1 MRVGIDKT
9 GSDKHAFSVDNFSA
23 ASGQS
28 PDICTGANRQKTVSL
43 DGEGL
48 CAGVFRIAGE
58 HSGVDDNVVRRSTA
72 QICLR
77 LCEYRLA
84 RKTQP
89 GSCER

>member
-1 MRVGIDKT
+1 MSEAERVSIHLNQFVHASTGRMRVGIDKT

-48 CAGVFRIAGE
+48 RLGF
-58 HSGVDDNVVRRSTA
+58 SGSLVNT
-72 QICLR
+72 
-77 LCEYRLA
+77 LA
-84 RKTQP
+84 LMTT
-89 GSCER
+89 